1 MATTA
6 GERQIGKKL
15 GHIKQNHVERYRFAI
30 RMLKKHL
37 PEGGFVL
44 DAASGVGYGSKMI
57 AEHGFAVIAVDRAA
71 EAEEYQKY
79 FEHPGVRFIREE
91 IDLIKRHPECG
102 SFGAIVSL
110 ETIEHVAGAAWEL
123 TMRETTDL
131 VIGTVPNQDV
141 IAFNKHKHPWHYRH
155 YTKTEIS
162 DLFRFWVMSDWHTQY
177 DKTGHRSKMI
187 PGDDGMTLG
196 FVASRRPKDR
206 IAKVARSVA
215 ALVERREAELSE

>member
-6 GERQIGKKL
+6 GERQIGKRL
-15 GHIKQNHVERYRFAI
+15 EDIKQNHVERYRWAI

-44 DAASGVGYGSKMI
+44 DAASGIGYGSKMI
-57 AEHGFAVIAVDRAA
+57 AEAGFAVIAVDRAV
-71 EAEEYQKY
+71 EAQEYQQY
-79 FEHPGVRFIREE
+79 FKHPGVRFIREE

-110 ETIEHVAGAAWEL
+110 ETIEHVLEGSWEL
-123 TMRETTDL
+123 TMRQTTDL

-141 IAFNKHKHPWHYRH
+141 VAFNKHKHPWHYRH
-155 YTKTEIS
+155 YTKADIVS
-162 DLFRFWVMSDWHTQY
+162 LFQLWALDDWHTQY
-177 DKTGHRSKMI
+177 DKRGPRSKMR

-196 FVASRRPKDR
+196 FVASRRTKDR
-206 IAKVARSVA
+206 LAKANA
-215 ALVERREAELSE
+215 TQ